1 MRKLKN
7 SVKIYILATISLFFA
22 TLNCSNTTEET
33 SLKAQIGQML
43 MVGFRGMDLSP
54 DNHIVSDI
62 TQLHVGGVILFDYDM
77 PSKKYGRNIKSPQQ
91 LKKLNADL
99 QNLTDTKLLIAI
111 DQEGGRVNRLR
122 TVYGFPP
129 TVSAKFQGKINV
141 VDTTVKYAAQTAAT
155 LAQLGFNLNFAPCV
169 DVDVNPQCPIIGKL
183 ERSFSANPEVV
194 TKHAEIWLTEQAL
207 QGVVGCIKHFPGH
220 GSAKTDTHIGA
231 ADVTDTWTDAELAP
245 YRNLIRTGK
254 VQAIMTAHVFNAK
267 LDARYPATM
276 SEAVITGLLRRQL
289 GFDGVVVTDDL
300 AMGALVAHY
309 SLEEI
314 LVRAVLAGADVLC
327 LSNNGA
333 TYDPHIAQKAV
344 DIIFKAVQDGRIP
357 RPCIEASYARIM
369 KLKRNLSL

>member
-1 MRKLKN
+1 
-7 SVKIYILATISLFFA
+7 
-22 TLNCSNTTEET
+22 
-33 SLKAQIGQML
+33 ML
-43 MVGFRGMDLSP
+43 MVGFRGMELSQ
-54 DNHIVSDI
+54 DNHIVADI

-77 PSKKYGRNIKSPQQ
+77 PGKRYGRNIKSPQQ

-122 TVYGFPP
+122 TIYGFPP
-129 TVSAKFQGKINV
+129 TVSAKFQGKINS

-155 LAQLGFNLNFAPCV
+155 LAYSGFNLNFAPCV
-169 DVDVNPQCPIIGKL
+169 DVDVNPLCPVIGKL
-183 ERSFSANPEVV
+183 ERSFSANPEMVS
-194 TKHAEIWLTEQAL
+194 KHAEIWLMEQAG
-207 QGVVGCIKHFPGH
+207 QGVTGCIKHFPGH
-220 GSAKTDTHIGA
+220 GSAKADTHIGM
-231 ADVTDTWTDAELAP
+231 ADVTGTWTAAELEP
-245 YRNLIRTGK
+245 YRRLIQTGK

-289 GFDGVVVTDDL
+289 GFEGVVVTDDL
-300 AMGALVAHY
+300 AMGALVDHY

-327 LSNNGA
+327 LSNNGE
-333 TYDPHIAQKAV
+333 TYDPHIARKAV

-357 RPCIEASYARIM
+357 PQRISDSYARIM
-369 KLKRNLSL
+369 KLKRNTPL